1 MLRGPGRDCPAA
13 RACYSECTVSAH
25 PASQPAHASSSQPP
39 DAERLTPA
47 MRQYWAQKQQVPDA
61 ILLFR
66 MGDFYELFYDD
77 AKTAAEVLGLTLTSR
92 DGGRTPL
99 AGIPYH
105 ALENYLAR
113 LVAAGYKVAISEQI
127 EDAAQARGVVQ
138 RAIVRI
144 VTPGT
149 LTDDALLDQTRPNTL
164 AALWTHGG
172 EAGIASVDLAGG
184 QIYVQLTD
192 ESRVLDEL
200 ARLDPAE
207 VLLPAGPHVGPHPL
221 EGPIRQQIGCAISYR
236 NASEFNPQRAEALL
250 TEQFQVR
257 GLHGFGFE
265 RIDASLQAA
274 GALLAYVRETQRGVV
289 RHLRPPRRFDAGEHL
304 VLDPTTIRSLE
315 IERSSRGGSRRGSL
329 LAAVDGTCSAMG
341 ARLLRHWLLY
351 PLRDPQRIELRL
363 SLIEA
368 LREAGPARKQLRSAL
383 REMGDIELMTARIGV
398 QRTSPREL
406 RLLGEALGHLPAIR
420 EALRSLRHDGAD
432 LLAEQLEGLDELA
445 TLLTTAL
452 RPDAP
457 TAMREGGIFA
467 AGYDAELDRLR
478 KIGDDGQQWLAE
490 FQARE
495 VERTGIGSL
504 KVGYNRVFGYY
515 IEVTHAHRDRIPP
528 DYVRKQTLKN
538 AERYITDELKRYEHE
553 VLGARQRACELEYD
567 LFCKLRE
574 QVAAQIPRLQQAA
587 AALATAD
594 VLAGWAE
601 LSLRRRWC
609 RPQFVEEPILE
620 IDAGRHP
627 VLEEVLG
634 RDFVA
639 NDTRLCARL
648 PSDEATERRSDEG
661 EKARHEGTE
670 GPDKGAGSRAQGAGR
685 RDEGQGAKDAGA
697 TAVSAVDAREDA
709 GALREHGS
717 QSRGTADRSHVPTFP
732 PSHLPT
738 DGQPGAAGPHEDFA
752 LGSSNF
758 DLPSLALITGP
769 NMAGKSTYIR
779 QVALITLLAHAGCW
793 VPARRCRLG
802 VVDRIFTRV
811 GAADELARGQS
822 TFMVEMLETANILH
836 NATARSLVILDEIGR
851 GTSTFDGLSL
861 AWAITEYLATR
872 IGCRTLFA
880 THYHEVTELAEL
892 LDGVANLNVAVREFE
907 DRIVFLHTI
916 VPGAADRSY
925 GLHVAKLAGIPPQV
939 LERAHAVLCELER
952 TFDRESRRPALAA
965 VQRRR
970 TRQLRLFEEPE
981 ERIVRELRELSVE
994 SLDPHKAAELL
1005 TRWRKWIE

>member
-1 MLRGPGRDCPAA
+1 
-13 RACYSECTVSAH
+13 
-25 PASQPAHASSSQPP
+25 
-39 DAERLTPA
+39 
-47 MRQYWAQKQQVPDA
+47 MRQYWQQKQQVPDA

-77 AKTAAEVLGLTLTSR
+77 AKKAAEVLGLTLTSR

-127 EDAAQARGVVQ
+127 EDAAQAKGVVR

-149 LTDDALLDQTRPNTL
+149 LTDDALLDQTRPSTL
-164 AALWTHGG
+164 AAVLVSGA

-184 QIYVQLTD
+184 QIYVQLVD

-200 ARLDPAE
+200 TRLDPAE
-207 VLLPAGPHVGPHPL
+207 VLLPADTHVGRHPL
-221 EGPIRQQIGCAISYR
+221 DEPIRQQIGCAISYR
-236 NASEFNPQRAEALL
+236 SASEFNPQRAEALL
-250 TEQFQVR
+250 TEQFEVR

-274 GALLAYVRETQRGVV
+274 GALLAYIRETQRGAV

-351 PLRDPQRIELRL
+351 PLRDPQRIGLRL
-363 SLIEA
+363 SLIEH
-368 LREAGPARKQLRSAL
+368 LREAGPTRRQIRTAL
-383 REMGDIELMTARIGV
+383 REIGDIERMTARIGV

-406 RLLGEALGHLPAIR
+406 RLLGEALTYLPAIR
-420 EALRSLRHDGAD
+420 DALRTLQHDGAD

-445 TLLTTAL
+445 TLLTAAL

-457 TAMREGGIFA
+457 TTMREGGIFA

-495 VERTGIGSL
+495 IQRTGIGSL

-515 IEVTHAHRDRIPP
+515 IEVTHANRDRIPP

-553 VLGARQRACELEYD
+553 VLGARQRACELEYE

-574 QVAAQIPRLQQAA
+574 QVAAHIPRLQQAA
-587 AALATAD
+587 TALATID

-609 RPQFVEEPILE
+609 RPEFVEEPILE
-620 IDAGRHP
+620 IEQGRHP

-634 RDFVA
+634 RDFVP
-639 NDTRLCARL
+639 NDTRLAAR
-648 PSDEATERRSDEG
+648 AAGDEG
-661 EKARHEGTE
+661 
-670 GPDKGAGSRAQGAGR
+670 GAGARKQGTGKRKRDRGAG
-685 RDEGQGAKDAGA
+685 AAA
-697 TAVSAVDAREDA
+697 TWSV
-709 GALREHGS
+709 GPPY
-717 QSRGTADRSHVPTFP
+717 PTRVR
-732 PSHLPT
+732 H
-738 DGQPGAAGPHEDFA
+738 
-752 LGSSNF
+752 SSF
-758 DLPSLALITGP
+758 DIRHSLALITGP

-793 VPARRCRLG
+793 VSAKRCRLG

-892 LDGVANLNVAVREFE
+892 IDNVTNLNVAVREFE

-925 GLHVAKLAGIPPQV
+925 GLHVAKLAGVPPGV

-981 ERIVRELRELSVE
+981 ERIVRELRG
-994 SLDPHKAAELL
+994 LDPAALDADKAAELL
-1005 TRWRKWIE
+1005 KRWRSWLG